1 MNRRTLAGIITGFA
15 TLALVGV
22 ITLATTSELYF
33 SYDKN
38 GQDRVTRIREGDAI
52 WIVNLL
58 RDAGLVK
65 SGGEARRKIAAGAVR
80 IDGEK
85 ITDPSHEVPF
95 VAGKEVLLRLG
106 REFRKIELR
115 R

>member
-1 MNRRTLAGIITGFA
+1 MEKII
-15 TLALVGV
+15 LEV
-22 ITLATTSELYF
+22 
-33 SYDKN
+33 D
-38 GQDRVTRIREGDAI
+38 GDAL

-85 ITDPSHEVPF
+85 VTDPSFEVPF
-95 VAGKEVLLRLG
+95 EPGRDMLVRLG
-106 REFRKIELR
+106 REFRKIEIR
-115 R
+115 RSNKA